1 MHINKQ
7 LAKQTNM
14 RKALQQLSK
23 IMKTINKNKN
33 IIENAEYIINN
44 KKSIETVKCITK
56 NQHNL
61 EQRKMDYKKHE
72 NIMKLLNT
80 LQTVSNSMEN
90 NENAKCV

>member
-1 MHINKQ
+1 MTIIN
-7 LAKQTNM
+7 T
-14 RKALQQLSK
+14 
-23 IMKTINKNKN
+23 NKNKN

-44 KKSIETVKCITK
+44 KKSIETV
-56 NQHNL
+56 NQQNL

-80 LQTVSNSMEN
+80 LQTISNSMENIKCTSRNTEN